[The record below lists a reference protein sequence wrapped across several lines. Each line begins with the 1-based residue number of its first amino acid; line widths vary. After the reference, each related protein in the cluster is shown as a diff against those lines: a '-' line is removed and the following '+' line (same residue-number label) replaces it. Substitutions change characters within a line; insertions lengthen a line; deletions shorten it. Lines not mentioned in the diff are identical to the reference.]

1 MTKKYLITSALP
13 YGNGP
18 IHLGHMLEHIQTDI
32 WVKFLRSQNY
42 EVIYICADDAHG
54 APILI
59 KAQKD
64 NIDPEVMIKR
74 IQQEHIKTLQD
85 FNINHTNYYTTHSDE
100 NKELVEEIYSNLL
113 KDNLI
118 FKKKI
123 KQLFDKKQGMF
134 LADRFV
140 TGTCPACGANS
151 QFGDG
156 CEVCGITYE
165 AEELINP
172 ISTLTNTTPVLKKT
186 EHLYFKLNTQS
197 NLLGQFLEDS
207 VKQKAIKRKLNEW
220 LDGELADWNI
230 SRDAPYFGFEIP
242 NEKDKFFYVWLDAPI
257 GYIAS
262 TKNYCDK
269 NKKDFMDIWNK
280 KSDYEIHHFIGK
292 DIIYFHGLFWPA
304 VLNASKYKLPNSIH
318 AHGFLSINGQKM
330 SKSKGTFITAD
341 QFREK
346 YEPDLLRFYFASKLN
361 SKIEDIDLDLKD
373 FTNKINSSLV
383 GKIFNIGSR
392 IDSFIKNNGYILSDR
407 YDQSFVHSQREQYNK
422 ILENFLDKEFSK
434 AVNLILRIADSVNS
448 YINEKKPWKL
458 DNEKA
463 LLIATTSLNIYRD
476 ICILLSPITPKLS
489 EKALEQFEINKFSFR
504 DLENDMLGIKINKYK
519 VVIERIEEINLDHF
533 NGNKMTV
540 HSNKEISIEDFAK
553 IDLRVAK
560 IISAENV
567 DGADKLIKIELD
579 VGVLGSKTVFAGI
592 KVAYQP
598 KDLIDRNVVLVNN
611 LRSRKMKFGISE
623 GMILASSNDEGG
635 IFLLSSDNGAKPGE
649 KVK

>member
-118 FKKKI
+118 YKKKI

-269 NKKDFMDIWNK
+269 NKKDFMDIWSK

-504 DLENDMLGIKINKYK
+504 DLENDMLGIKINKYR